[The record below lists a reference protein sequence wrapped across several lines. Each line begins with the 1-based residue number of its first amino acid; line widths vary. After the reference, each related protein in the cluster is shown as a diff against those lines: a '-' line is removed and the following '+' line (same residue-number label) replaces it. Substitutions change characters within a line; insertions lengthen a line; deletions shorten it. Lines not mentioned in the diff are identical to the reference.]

1 MVNTNKWR
9 SLEDLQKLF
18 EDMGAQPEVEDGF
31 VTWSLDSKQLVI
43 QESLLPT
50 SSQADN
56 WPKVWPKYKKEDN
69 EKNK

>member
-1 MVNTNKWR
+1 
-9 SLEDLQKLF
+9 
-18 EDMGAQPEVEDGF
+18 MGAQPEVEDGF

-50 SSQADN
+50 SSQAERTQD
-56 WPKVWPKYKKEDN
+56 

>member
-31 VTWSLDSKQLVI
+31 VTWSLDSRDFKKGA
-43 QESLLPT
+43 

>member
-1 MVNTNKWR
+1 MVNTKKTCR
-9 SLEDLQKLF
+9 SLKDLQKLF

-50 SSQADN
+50 SSQAERTQD
-56 WPKVWPKYKKEDN
+56 

>member
-31 VTWSLDSKQLVI
+31 VTWSLDSKQLA
-43 QESLLPT
+43 